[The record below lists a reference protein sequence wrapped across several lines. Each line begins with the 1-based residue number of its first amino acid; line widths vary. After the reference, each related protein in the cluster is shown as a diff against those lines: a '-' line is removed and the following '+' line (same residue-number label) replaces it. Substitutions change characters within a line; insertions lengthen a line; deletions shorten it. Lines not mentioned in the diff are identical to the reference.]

1 MKLKNNKSARLNA
14 DFVDEAIRELVLS
27 GRVCEVSQEPLVV
40 NPLSVSIQPCGKKRL
55 ILDLRHVNKCL
66 VKQRV
71 KYEHW
76 KVALAYFAKDSY
88 MFSFDIKSGYHHV
101 EISQEHQTFLGFSW
115 RAPGSG
121 GEVFYVFT
129 VLPFGLS
136 TAPYLFTKLLKPLE
150 KHWRLQGICIAIF
163 LDDGW
168 GTVQDR
174 EGYCI
179 TAQAVRK
186 DLASAGF
193 ITNDE
198 KSVCEPTQNLNWLGI
213 AWNSALGTLES

>member
-1 MKLKNNKSARLNA
+1 MKIGRL
-14 DFVDEAIRELVLS
+14 LL
-27 GRVCEVSQEPLVV
+27 
-40 NPLSVSIQPCGKKRL
+40 L
-55 ILDLRHVNKCL
+55 ILQKIPTCVPSNSK
-66 VKQRV
+66 
-71 KYEHW
+71 
-76 KVALAYFAKDSY
+76 A
-88 MFSFDIKSGYHHV
+88 GYHHV

-168 GTVQDR
+168 GTVQDG
-174 EGYCI
+174 EGCCI

-198 KSVCEPTQNLNWLGI
+198 KSVWEPTQNLNWLGI
-213 AWNSALGTLES
+213 AWNWALGTLEIIDRRITKILNTIDQIIDADYVVSARRLASFTGQIISTGPVVGNIARIMTRHCVMSTLCNDHWDLRVSSR

>member
-1 MKLKNNKSARLNA
+1 MKLKNNKSARLKA

-55 ILDLRHVNKCL
+55 ILDLRHMNKCL

-71 KYEHW
+71 KYDW

-88 MFSFDIKSGYHHV
+88 MFSFGLKSGYHHV

-121 GEVFYVFT
+121 GEVF
-129 VLPFGLS
+129 
-136 TAPYLFTKLLKPLE
+136 
-150 KHWRLQGICIAIF
+150 
-163 LDDGW
+163 
-168 GTVQDR
+168 
-174 EGYCI
+174 
-179 TAQAVRK
+179 
-186 DLASAGF
+186 
-193 ITNDE
+193 
-198 KSVCEPTQNLNWLGI
+198 
-213 AWNSALGTLES
+213 